1 LSDEVLL
8 VDFENVHQ
16 VDLSLVRPSSRV
28 LIFLGCNQKCIPVDL
43 VTAAHSLGER
53 VEWIRIEGNG
63 ANSLDFHIAC
73 HLGQMIERK
82 TNSVCVV
89 LSKDKG
95 FDPLLKYLNRNGL
108 KCRRIETL
116 QFQKTEKPASVDT
129 QYSRVLAI
137 MQKLDKKSLP
147 RKRKTLVPHITSL
160 FPKGVSAHEVERVIE
175 LLFADKHLAEENG
188 NITYRF
194 FVD

>member
-1 LSDEVLL
+1 LNEEILL
-8 VDFENVHQ
+8 VDFENVQQ
-16 VDLSLVRPSSRV
+16 VDLSHVGPSTRI
-28 LIFLGCNQKCIPVDL
+28 LIFLGSTQKSIPIEL
-43 VTAAHSLGER
+43 VSAAQSLGER
-53 VEWIRIEGNG
+53 VEWITIEGSGN
-63 ANSLDFHIAC
+63 NSLDFHIAC
-73 HLGQMIERK
+73 YLGRILERK
-82 TNSVCVV
+82 NGSVCVV

>member
-116 QFQKTEKPASVDT
+116 EHRKQEKPAVVDT
-129 QYSRVLAI
+129 PYVRVLSI
-137 MQKLDKKSLP
+137 LRKMEKKSLP
-147 RKRKTLVPHITSL
+147 RRRKTLVTHITSL
-160 FPKGVSAHEVERVIE
+160 FQEGVSAQEVERVIDR
-175 LLFADKHLAEENG
+175 LFADKHLAEENG
-188 NITYRF
+188 EIAYRF
-194 FVD
+194 